1 MSIAVL
7 VLVLGVLF
15 FVLSVAGFIIGSEY
29 LTCIQ
34 EDALN
39 LIAGNSMLIIASC
52 SLLMACLTFELGIAI
67 GIEYVP

>member
-1 MSIAVL
+1 MSIA

-15 FVLSVAGFIIGSEY
+15 FVLSVAGFIIGSEH
-29 LTCIQ
+29 LTCVQ

-52 SLLMACLTFELGIAI
+52 SLCMACLTFELGIAI